1 MTDSKFSTSRHQCPD
16 CDSSDGLAP
25 TSSGAAYCHACPDD
39 VAFKSKAKMALTPL
53 SEPAKP
59 SSDRAPYNPKDV
71 LACKDYRP
79 FIDRGLSVETARF
92 FDVPT
97 TPDGQV
103 VFHYG
108 KDAAKIRHKG
118 KDFTCTSEFKQAG
131 LFGMDKFPSGRRTL
145 LVTEG
150 EFDAMAA
157 YQMQGSKWPTVSIK
171 SGANSA
177 LKDCQANFEYMD
189 SFETIVICFDA
200 DEPGIKAAAQVAEL
214 FGSKAKTMKHV
225 KGHKDACDYL
235 ANNDTKA
242 FIEAFWAAEVYTPD
256 GIVLSS
262 NLHDAVMEDLAMPFC
277 RYPWDCLNLMFYGMR
292 RGEIVTLTAGT
303 GVGKT
308 TVIKQLEEKIFEE
321 TNEKMGILSLEES
334 TTTAALSLMSLSAN
348 KLFHL
353 PTKKQ
358 MQEHIL
364 NDPANISK
372 KPNLADTITLEEK
385 EKAFTDILK
394 NDRFV
399 FVEHKG
405 KQDVETVMSRIR
417 YLAKAQDCGVV
428 VLDHVSILVG
438 LAQATG
444 RSTTEAID
452 HVMHSLRSV
461 VEETNILLLNICH
474 LSKAG
479 QGRESAE
486 EGGRVKLGDM
496 RGSQAIAQL
505 SNIAIALEAN
515 RQHDDPEKRNLTYLR
530 ALKNRFSGET
540 GLAGVLKYD
549 SATGRLNEIEQEEVN
564 MEDAL

>member
-1 MTDSKFSTSRHQCPD
+1 
-16 CDSSDGLAP
+16 
-25 TSSGAAYCHACPDD
+25 
-39 VAFKSKAKMALTPL
+39 
-53 SEPAKP
+53 
-59 SSDRAPYNPKDV
+59 
-71 LACKDYRP
+71 
-79 FIDRGLSVETARF
+79 
-92 FDVPT
+92 
-97 TPDGQV
+97 
-103 VFHYG
+103 
-108 KDAAKIRHKG
+108 
-118 KDFTCTSEFKQAG
+118 
-131 LFGMDKFPSGRRTL
+131 
-145 LVTEG
+145 
-150 EFDAMAA
+150 
-157 YQMQGSKWPTVSIK
+157 
-171 SGANSA
+171 
-177 LKDCQANFEYMD
+177 
-189 SFETIVICFDA
+189 
-200 DEPGIKAAAQVAEL
+200 
-214 FGSKAKTMKHV
+214 
-225 KGHKDACDYL
+225 
-235 ANNDTKA
+235 
-242 FIEAFWAAEVYTPD
+242 
-256 GIVLSS
+256 
-262 NLHDAVMEDLAMPFC
+262 
-277 RYPWDCLNLMFYGMR
+277 MR

-308 TVIKQLEEKIFEE
+308 TVIKQLEEKIFKE
-321 TNEKMGILSLEES
+321 TNEKIGILSLEES

-358 MQEHIL
+358 MQDHIL

-372 KPNLADTITLEEK
+372 KPNLADTITVEEK